1 MVEPDAPNPKKAV
14 YILPNLLT
22 TAGMFFGFFSII
34 AALTG
39 RYELGAITIFIAA
52 IFDALDGRVARAMGA
67 TSAFGKEYD
76 SLADFLSFGIAPA
89 ILVQQWALDPFN
101 RVGWAAVFFYTV
113 CGALRLARFNV
124 QHYVQ
129 ESRISKRYF
138 QGLPSPMAA
147 MVMAGMVLL
156 LLDWDLLTIADGSQK
171 TFGGWV
177 VLAVVI
183 TMGGLMVSNIR
194 FRSFKDFNWH
204 REKPFMTLVAV
215 AASMALL
222 AMHTHTTLF
231 AVVAGYLLL
240 GFHSHREYLMLLAEG
255 KEVEEDE
262 VEDLSV

>member
-1 MVEPDAPNPKKAV
+1 MGDSEAVKSKRAV

-22 TAGMFFGFFSII
+22 TGGMFFGFYSII

-39 RYELGAITIFIAA
+39 RFELGAITIFIAA
-52 IFDALDGRVARAMGA
+52 VFDALDGRVARAMGA

-76 SLADFLSFGIAPA
+76 SLADFLSFCIAPA

-101 RVGWAAVFFYTV
+101 RVGWAAAFFYTV

-156 LLDWDLLTIADGSQK
+156 LLDWDLLTVADEGRKTAGS
-171 TFGGWV
+171 WV
-177 VLAVVI
+177 VLGVVLV
-183 TMGGLMVSNIR
+183 MGGLMVSSIR
-194 FRSFKDFNWH
+194 FRSFKDFSLH
-204 REKPFMTLVAV
+204 RKKPFMTLVAV
-215 AASMALL
+215 VASITLL
-222 AMHTHTTLF
+222 TMHTNTTLF
-231 AVVAGYLLL
+231 VVMVGYLLL
-240 GFHSHREYLMLLAEG
+240 GIHSHKEYLALLAEG